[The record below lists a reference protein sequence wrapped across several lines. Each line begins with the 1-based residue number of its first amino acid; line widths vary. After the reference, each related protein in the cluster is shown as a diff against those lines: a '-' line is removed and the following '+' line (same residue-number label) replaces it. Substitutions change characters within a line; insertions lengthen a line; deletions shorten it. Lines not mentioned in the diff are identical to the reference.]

1 MRAKLL
7 FALTVILTIG
17 TLSTADAQRRVALV
31 IGNSAYTAVPAL
43 SNPRNDAEAM
53 ASTLSELG
61 FDVTTA
67 IDADLRGMSRAIR
80 TFGKTLKA
88 AGRDAVGLFYFAGHG
103 VQSRGSNYLVPLGAA
118 IENEADL
125 ELEAISTSTILS
137 QMEAA
142 NNGLNL
148 VILDACRNNPLKS
161 SSRSS
166 NRGLA
171 RVQAASGTLVAFAAA
186 PGQVAADGA
195 GTNSPYTAALVKAMR
210 QPGLSVEEV
219 FKQVRIS
226 VERETG
232 GKQTPWEESS
242 LTGAFQFAQAT
253 VSDAPVARS
262 NAPAPAPDGYDKEAL
277 FWQSIKGSRNP
288 ATFRA
293 YLKKFPDGV
302 FSELAKLRLQELVTT
317 QPAASDP
324 GNSDANT
331 APPPNAGVQDQ
342 RALVFAIQKE
352 LARHRCNP
360 GLIDGAWGRRSA
372 QALSRFAGH
381 AGINLASLDPSPQV
395 LDQLRS
401 QTTRICPL
409 QCQPPHVEQG
419 GECVLKGCAAG
430 EVLSPTGACVPDSRP
445 APRAVSLA
453 GQWGYA
459 GKCPLFV
466 TAGTTVFQMTGP
478 NRFAGSHSS
487 PGGASGPIS
496 NGRLIGSKV
505 TYTAR
510 YTDPTRGQA
519 GGEFFRPPCSGRSA
533 HHRHD
538 LRRLGQ
544 WLPDDPDA
552 AVASVGQTRRA
563 AGARSRTVGPLM
575 AGSFL
580 QAVVISLKPGV
591 ATDQSGMR
599 RHETTVTNDNVGSG
613 KAELKQIFAI
623 AEYS

>member
-1 MRAKLL
+1 MRTTLL
-7 FALTVILTIG
+7 FTLAVVLLAG
-17 TLSTADAQRRVALV
+17 TLNTADAQRRVALV

-43 SNPRNDAEAM
+43 SNPKNDAEAM
-53 ASTLSELG
+53 AQTLSELG

-80 TFGKTLKA
+80 TFGKALRA

-103 VQSRGSNYLVPLGAA
+103 VQSRGSNYLVPVGAA

-137 QMEAA
+137 QLEIADNA
-142 NNGLNL
+142 LNL

-161 SSRSS
+161 ASRSTS
-166 NRGLA
+166 RGLA

-186 PGQVAADGA
+186 PGQVAADGT

-219 FKQVRIS
+219 FKKVRIS

-242 LTGAFQFAQAT
+242 LTGAFQFAQASAT
-253 VSDAPVARS
+253 DAPVARS
-262 NAPAPAPDGYDKEAL
+262 NAPSPAPAPDEYDKEAL
-277 FWQSIKGSRNP
+277 FWQSIKGSKNP

-317 QPAASDP
+317 QPSASVP
-324 GNSDANT
+324 NSSDANA
-331 APPPNAGVQDQ
+331 APPPTAGVQDQ

-360 GLIDGAWGRRSA
+360 GVIDGAWGRRSA
-372 QALSRFAGH
+372 QALSRFAGY
-381 AGINLASLDPSPQV
+381 AGVNLISLDPSPQV

-419 GECVLKGCAAG
+419 GECVLKSCTAG
-430 EVLSPTGACVPDSRP
+430 EVLSPTGACVPDTRP
-445 APRAVSLA
+445 EPRAASLA
-453 GQWGYA
+453 GNWGYA

-466 TAGTTVFQMTGP
+466 TAGSTVLQMTGP

-487 PGGASGPIS
+487 PAGVSGPIS
-496 NGRLIGSKV
+496 NGRLVGSKV

-510 YTDPTRGQA
+510 YTDPLGVKQVENFSGHLAADGAHIIGTIS
-519 GGEFFRPPCSGRSA
+519 GGWGNGCQMT
-533 HHRHD
+533 
-538 LRRLGQ
+538 L
-544 WLPDDPDA
+544 
-552 AVASVGQTRRA
+552 TRR
-563 AGARSRTVGPLM
+563 
-575 AGSFL
+575 
-580 QAVVISLKPGV
+580 
-591 ATDQSGMR
+591 
-599 RHETTVTNDNVGSG
+599 
-613 KAELKQIFAI
+613 
-623 AEYS
+623 